1 MLYVTNLKNLVPVEC
16 AALTVPPIKLGSTII
31 ALNGP
36 TESSVG
42 QIREFQKLF
51 LAVGFVVFGSVM
63 IVASIV
69 IAVFVAPR

>member
-1 MLYVTNLKNLVPVEC
+1 MDLKNLLPSKC
-16 AALTVPPIKLGSTII
+16 AALTVPPLQLGSTII

-36 TESSVG
+36 TEASVG

>member
-1 MLYVTNLKNLVPVEC
+1 MLYVNESEKPSSCQVRSVDC
-16 AALTVPPIKLGSTII
+16 PPLKLGSTII

-36 TESSVG
+36 TEASVG
-42 QIREFQKLF
+42 QIRDFQKLF

-63 IVASIV
+63 IVASIG

>member
-1 MLYVTNLKNLVPVEC
+1 MED
-16 AALTVPPIKLGSTII
+16 
-31 ALNGP
+31 
-36 TESSVG
+36 SVG
-42 QIREFQKLF
+42 QIKEFQKLF